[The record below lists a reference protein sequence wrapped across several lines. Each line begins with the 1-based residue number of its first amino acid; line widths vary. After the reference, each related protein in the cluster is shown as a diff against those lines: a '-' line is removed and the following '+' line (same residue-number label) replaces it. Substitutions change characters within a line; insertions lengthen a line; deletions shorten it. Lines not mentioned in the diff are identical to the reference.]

1 MWLSPPLILIF
12 LRILTSVLLVLSSPS
27 LLVSW
32 VGLELNTI
40 AFLPLIVIE
49 KSKISREASI
59 KYFLTQTLASVL
71 IIAGGVSLFLNIVYL
86 SRVLV
91 VIGLCIKLG
100 AAPFHSWVLSVAECV
115 GWGALY
121 VLLTVQKINP
131 LIIIWAFSE
140 DFSAPLACTTM
151 LSLLVGGI
159 MGLTQ
164 TSARMLITFS
174 SINHVGWLLAGF
186 SLSMWVGVCYFS
198 IYLITLFPVISI
210 LNTFNISYIN
220 EFFLLNMPAPK
231 QTILFL
237 SFLSLGGLPP
247 FLGFLPKWVVLNS
260 VLGGG
265 LYVISL
271 LIIVTSLFILFYYLR
286 MAFSA
291 FILGGIK
298 TLSVTG
304 IGLTS
309 GLALRLLSLSLGGLP
324 LFLYV

>member
-1 MWLSPPLILIF
+1 
-12 LRILTSVLLVLSSPS
+12 
-27 LLVSW
+27 
-32 VGLELNTI
+32 
-40 AFLPLIVIE
+40 
-49 KSKISREASI
+49 
-59 KYFLTQTLASVL
+59 
-71 IIAGGVSLFLNIVYL
+71 
-86 SRVLV
+86 
-91 VIGLCIKLG
+91 
-100 AAPFHSWVLSVAECV
+100 
-115 GWGALY
+115 
-121 VLLTVQKINP
+121 
-131 LIIIWAFSE
+131 
-140 DFSAPLACTTM
+140 
-151 LSLLVGGI
+151 
-159 MGLTQ
+159 
-164 TSARMLITFS
+164 
-174 SINHVGWLLAGF
+174 
-186 SLSMWVGVCYFS
+186 
-198 IYLITLFPVISI
+198 
-210 LNTFNISYIN
+210 
-220 EFFLLNMPAPK
+220 MPAPK